1 MVLLGPSATTD
12 ADSAPVQGNVSTTFS
27 KNQGNRVW
35 GLDLVEDFG
44 ELLPGPIIRL
54 VSQNANKDDFWLN
67 SCIISRFFQKEKL
80 LSLTCT
86 RKCQHHVFKNQG
98 NRVWGLDLVEDF

>member
-1 MVLLGPSATTD
+1 MWNHEAT
-12 ADSAPVQGNVSTTFS
+12 V
-27 KNQGNRVW
+27 
-35 GLDLVEDFG
+35 DLIGCGVEGKIRETEFGVEDFG

-54 VSQNANKDDFWLN
+54 VRQNANKDDFWLN
-67 SCIISRFFQKEKL
+67 SCIISRLFQKEKL